1 MTEITVTRAL
11 TQVKTLDERIAGFA
25 QKSEPV
31 VSYKIGQKS
40 AGGRPVAEVEQ
51 LINASFQSV
60 QDLIKQRNAI
70 KAAIIRSNSDTK
82 VSIGGV
88 EMTVAEAIERKGS
101 IRLEAALLQTMKAQ
115 LAAAT
120 QKVEQSNRQ
129 MEADLQQLMVAAVG
143 KDRQVGEAELSAIRD
158 PFVAQKQASLID
170 PLNLAKQIAELDA
183 SITGFTS
190 EVDFVLSESN
200 AITKIVV

>member
-158 PFVAQKQASLID
+158 PFMAQKQASLID

-200 AITKIVV
+200 AITKIVI